1 VTTGYEDLVRRAR
14 SLVPEVAPADLAD
27 SASAPPV
34 VVDIREADETATG
47 TIPGAILVPRGV
59 LEKAMPQIA
68 PDPGSAVVLYC
79 SVGNRSALAALV
91 LREMGY
97 TGVASLAGGIA
108 RWRLEQRPVQMPE
121 GLPDPAVRYAR
132 HLVLPEIG
140 AVGQQRL
147 GEARVLVVGAGGLGS
162 PAALYLAAA
171 GIGTIGIVDSDVV
184 DASNL
189 QRQVLHDT
197 GQIGRRKVE
206 SAAAML
212 ARLNPG
218 VVVETHPIRL
228 DAGNVME
235 VAAGYELVV
244 DGTDSFPVRYLLND
258 AVLHLGIPL
267 VHGSVLRFEGQM
279 TVVAP
284 HQGPCYRCV
293 FPAPPPPDL
302 SPSCAEAGVLGAVP
316 GVIGSLQAVEAV
328 KVLLGIGEPLVGR
341 LLVYDGLA
349 AEVMVL
355 TTTRDPHCPACGDPG
370 SPPRIVDYDETC
382 RPQR

>member
-1 VTTGYEDLVRRAR
+1 
-14 SLVPEVAPADLAD
+14 
-27 SASAPPV
+27 
-34 VVDIREADETATG
+34 
-47 TIPGAILVPRGV
+47 
-59 LEKAMPQIA
+59 
-68 PDPGSAVVLYC
+68 
-79 SVGNRSALAALV
+79 
-91 LREMGY
+91 
-97 TGVASLAGGIA
+97 
-108 RWRLEQRPVQMPE
+108 
-121 GLPDPAVRYAR
+121 
-132 HLVLPEIG
+132 
-140 AVGQQRL
+140 
-147 GEARVLVVGAGGLGS
+147 
-162 PAALYLAAA
+162 LYLAAA
-171 GIGTIGIVDSDVV
+171 GMGTIGIVDSDVV

-218 VVVETHPIRL
+218 VVVETHPVRL
-228 DAGNVME
+228 DAGNVMA
-235 VAAGYELVV
+235 VAAGYDIVV

-279 TVVAP
+279 TVVVP
-284 HQGPCYRCV
+284 YRGPCYRCV

-328 KVLLGIGEPLVGR
+328 KVLLGIGAPLVGR

-355 TTTRDPHCPACGDPG
+355 ATTRDPHCPACGDPG

-382 RPQR
+382 RPPAAGS